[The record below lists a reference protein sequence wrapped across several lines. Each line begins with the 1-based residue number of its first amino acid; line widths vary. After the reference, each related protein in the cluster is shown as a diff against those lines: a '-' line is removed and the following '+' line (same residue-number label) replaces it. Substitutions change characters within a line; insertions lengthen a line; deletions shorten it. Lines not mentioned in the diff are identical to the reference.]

1 MRKRC
6 RDQGIMIF
14 EPVGWRLVAGR
25 LVLTARGGYT
35 TRLDLQPDGTWPKDP
50 NEGKPLVL
58 KKL

>member
-1 MRKRC
+1 
-6 RDQGIMIF
+6 MIF

-25 LVLTARGGYT
+25 LVLTARRGYT
-35 TRLDLQPDGTWPKDP
+35 TRLDLQLDGTWPKDP